1 MASVFV
7 SGGKLDTVRNI
18 VTVGSAE
25 DKPGMHIAALPCPK
39 VNDEGLTGGWKILDG
54 LAKSAALLAST
65 RALQAAR
72 QQDKIARTYY
82 KLAEQQWNFYK
93 ENYVPLEQQEIDEV
107 HKEKPYKADYAT
119 AIKGHDCTEPVFAS
133 TEDHRDKI
141 FDEYCV
147 CPDPSMD
154 IRYSIAMSTVKG
166 DTHNFARRYAEALA
180 ERKDDIRWNKKLQVA
195 TRGRSLL
202 PESSDIANKASSL
215 FGQYSNAMSGLAGD
229 AMGFSGYIRN
239 RHETQFNAQRDN
251 GIYRLNDPRYM
262 GYTGHDPYGTSRIQA
277 PNVPDSGYH
286 EQFYS
291 GGGRTL
297 VTRADHGQSI
307 ISQLGGG
314 THNDNGFYAAPTNSG
329 TIPVVYGSETY

>member
-1 MASVFV
+1 MVSVYV
-7 SGGKLDTVRNI
+7 KGGKLDTIDKV

-25 DKPGMHIAALPCPK
+25 GKPGMHIASLPCPK

-54 LAKSAALLAST
+54 LAKSAALLASS

-147 CPDPSMD
+147 CTDPSMD

-180 ERKDDIRWNKKLQVA
+180 ERKDDVRWNKKLQVA

-229 AMGFSGYIRN
+229 AMSFSGYIRN
-239 RHETQFNAQRDN
+239 RQETQFNAQRDN

-262 GYTGHDPYGTSRIQA
+262 GYTGHDPYGTTRIQA
-277 PNVPDSGYH
+277 PNVPESGYPT
-286 EQFYS
+286 QFYS
-291 GGGRTL
+291 GGGSTL
-297 VTRADHGQSI
+297 VSGADHGQSI

-314 THNDNGFYAAPTNSG
+314 TYNDNGFYATPTNPG
-329 TIPVVYGSETY
+329 TIQVVYGSETY